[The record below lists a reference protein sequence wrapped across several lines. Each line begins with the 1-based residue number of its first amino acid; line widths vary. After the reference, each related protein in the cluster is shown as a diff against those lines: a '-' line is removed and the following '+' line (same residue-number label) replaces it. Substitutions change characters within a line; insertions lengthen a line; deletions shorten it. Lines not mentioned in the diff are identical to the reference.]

1 MSLQFDPDFVAKQVV
16 LLETDVKEIGELFI
30 SKSQQMFDVKS
41 LISDRNAQLRLLLL
55 VFLFSWSII

>member
-55 VFLFSWSII
+55 FLFYSGSII

>member
-55 VFLFSWSII
+55 FLFYSGGII

>member
-16 LLETDVKEIGELFI
+16 LLETDVKKIEELFI

-55 VFLFSWSII
+55 FLFYSGGII

>member
-1 MSLQFDPDFVAKQVV
+1 MSLQFDPDFVAEQVV
-16 LLETDVKEIGELFI
+16 LLETDVKKIGELFI

-55 VFLFSWSII
+55 VFLFS

>member
-16 LLETDVKEIGELFI
+16 LLETDVKKIGELFI

-55 VFLFSWSII
+55 FLFYSGGII

>member
-16 LLETDVKEIGELFI
+16 LLETDVKKIEELFI

-55 VFLFSWSII
+55 VFLFS